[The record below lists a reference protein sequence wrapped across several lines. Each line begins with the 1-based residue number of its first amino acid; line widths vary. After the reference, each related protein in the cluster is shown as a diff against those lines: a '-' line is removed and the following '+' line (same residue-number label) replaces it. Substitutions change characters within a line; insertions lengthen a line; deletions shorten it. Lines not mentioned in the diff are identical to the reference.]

1 MDLKSVEN
9 ALTKLE
15 VKIKTKPQYE
25 DIEKVLNLL
34 FNNKNDNSTK
44 R

>member
-1 MDLKSVEN
+1 MDLQKIKTT
-9 ALTKLE
+9 LTELE